1 MPTPVF
7 LVGFPG
13 AGKSTA
19 GALAAPAPGRTFV
32 DLDDVIAGEA
42 RRPAAELVAADEADF
57 RRREANALAWVC
69 ARGDDAV
76 IATGGG
82 AAAWG
87 DNLDRMR
94 AAGLVVALAVD
105 LDVAL

>member
-1 MPTPVF
+1 MPGPVF

-19 GALAAPAPGRTFV
+19 GAASATALGRGFV
-32 DLDDVIAGEA
+32 DLDDVIAAEA
-42 RRPAAELVAADEADF
+42 GRPTAELVAIDEPDF
-57 RRREANALAWVC
+57 RRREAAALERLIAT
-69 ARGDDAV
+69 GGSEV

-87 DNLDRMR
+87 DNLTRMR
-94 AAGLVVALAVD
+94 AAGSIR
-105 LDVAL
+105 